1 MSAPLAAAVQMTT
14 GDAVSA
20 NLEQARRLLTRAREA
35 GARVAVLP
43 ENFAFMGREE
53 RAKLA
58 HAEPADGSGPLTSF
72 LREEAARLG
81 LWIVGGTLPYADPAE
96 TERVRATCLL
106 VDGAG
111 EVAARYDKI
120 HLFEV
125 NLGPE
130 HRYREA
136 NTLAPGDT
144 PVTADT
150 PLGRVGLAV
159 CYDVRF
165 PELFRALVDQ
175 GAEWLA
181 VPAAFTARTGVAHW
195 ELLVRARAVEEQA
208 AVVAADQ
215 GGRHPGGR
223 YSYGHSLIIDA
234 WGTVRDRWERGP
246 GLALARVDPAA
257 TAEVRRR
264 LPALSH
270 RRLGMPEPPT
280 AGGV

>member
-1 MSAPLAAAVQMTT
+1 MSAPLAAAIQMVT
-14 GDAVSA
+14 GDDVAA
-20 NLEQARRLLTRAREA
+20 NLAQARLLLGRAWAA

-43 ENFAFMGREE
+43 ENFAFMGADE
-53 RAKLA
+53 RAKLG
-58 HAEPADGSGPLTSF
+58 HAEPADGSGPLTAF

-81 LWIVGGTLPYADPAE
+81 LWIVGGTLPYGDPAE

-120 HLFEV
+120 HLFDV
-125 NLGPE
+125 DLGPDN
-130 HRYREA
+130 RYRES

-159 CYDVRF
+159 CYDLRF
-165 PELFRALVDQ
+165 PELFRALTDA

-223 YSYGHSLIIDA
+223 HTYGNSLVVDA

-246 GLALARVDPAA
+246 GLAVGPVDAAA
-257 TAEVRRR
+257 TASVRRR

-270 RRLGMPEPPT
+270 RRL
-280 AGGV
+280 